1 MKDLQPQGKN
11 AEAKTMKVAW
21 RPVPA
26 GTHPVLW
33 HSFRSNPE
41 MVSTWTEPRS
51 KSHARGP
58 PHWEERSVRSGWRM
72 QDQEQAGPAS
82 EPCWMVHLLGQSSL
96 WSPGAGGC
104 YASATDVTGARPHP
118 SHGPSGAAWLWLLL
132 CCSCSSHRPQAAPE
146 SYSPVLGPLSGKLRF
161 QLAGS
166 LLPGGFASLGI
177 PSSWHTQVSPLQP
190 PSCM

>member
-96 WSPGAGGC
+96 WSSMLGGAM
-104 YASATDVTGARPHP
+104 
-118 SHGPSGAAWLWLLL
+118 
-132 CCSCSSHRPQAAPE
+132 
-146 SYSPVLGPLSGKLRF
+146 
-161 QLAGS
+161 
-166 LLPGGFASLGI
+166 LLPQTSLVPGHTLPMALQELRGCGFCSAALAPATVHRQLLRATPQCWVLFLESCV
-177 PSSWHTQVSPLQP
+177 SSWLAPCFLEGLLH
-190 PSCM
+190 